1 MSDAIP
7 KPTPLE
13 LRDLLTFAR
22 YEARKCVKAEWKA
35 QGIKISDWDPRELR
49 IASEQYLCEHWAEL
63 KPKAEEYLRYS
74 KAQDEKRR
82 AKLRNC
88 RQKQKPSN
96 HSRIPV
102 QISSAK

>member
-22 YEARKCVKAEWKA
+22 YEARKHVKDHWRS
-35 QGIKISDWDPRELR
+35 QGIKLSQWSMRDLR
-49 IASEQYLCEHWAEL
+49 IAAERYLCEHWAEL

-74 KAQDEKRR
+74 KRLDEKRR
-82 AKLRNC
+82 VRKDAGNRTLALRQAAKVEEA
-88 RQKQKPSN
+88 QS
-96 HSRIPV
+96 
-102 QISSAK
+102 